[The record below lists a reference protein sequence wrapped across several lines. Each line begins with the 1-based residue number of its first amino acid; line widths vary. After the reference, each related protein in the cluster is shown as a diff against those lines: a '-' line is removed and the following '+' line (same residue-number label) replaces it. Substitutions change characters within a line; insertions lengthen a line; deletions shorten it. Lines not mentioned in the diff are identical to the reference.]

1 MSAHTIRS
9 ISRLRHVVAVDQ
21 HGSYSRAA
29 ATMGLSQSALSRSIQ
44 TMEADL
50 GVILFERDAKGVR
63 TTPSGGVFVRQAKT
77 LLAVTDNL
85 ETTMRRLGP
94 SKGEQVSFGIGP
106 MPASLALPDL
116 FMERSQAMAAGRL
129 RAHTETGMLLRNL
142 LESTMIDFI
151 ICAEGA
157 ITARANLKIRLMGEL
172 PITIRVRPGHALLER
187 AVVTA
192 EDLSRYPMF
201 GSGLT
206 PPLSD
211 QIMPGSVVYD
221 PHLTCD
227 DYGILAKVAAAS
239 DAYCLFPTQLSTP
252 GLANLST
259 PPDLI
264 PPTIPMLLIEDRER
278 PLSPAAQAVADRIQ
292 TLLFPASGTDDA
304 AEANV

>member
-9 ISRLRHVVAVDQ
+9 ISRLRHAVAVDL

-29 ATMGLSQSALSRSIQ
+29 ATVGLSQSALSRSIQ
-44 TMEADL
+44 TMEAEL

-63 TTPSGGVFVRQAKT
+63 TTPSGAIFVRHAKT
-77 LLAVTDNL
+77 LLAATDSL
-85 ETTMRRLGP
+85 EATMRRLG
-94 SKGEQVSFGIGP
+94 SSQGEQISFGIGP
-106 MPASLALPDL
+106 MPAGIVLPNL

-157 ITARANLKIRLMGEL
+157 ITARANLKIRLMGQL
-172 PITIRVRPGHALLER
+172 PITVRLRPGHPLLER
-187 AVVTA
+187 SQVTA
-192 EDLSRYPMF
+192 EDLSRYPMV

-206 PPLSD
+206 PALSD

-227 DYGILAKVAAAS
+227 DYGILAQVAAAS
-239 DAYCLFPTQLSTP
+239 DAYCLFPTQLPTP

-292 TLLFPASGTDDA
+292 AMLFPTSGADDA
-304 AEANV
+304 TEANV